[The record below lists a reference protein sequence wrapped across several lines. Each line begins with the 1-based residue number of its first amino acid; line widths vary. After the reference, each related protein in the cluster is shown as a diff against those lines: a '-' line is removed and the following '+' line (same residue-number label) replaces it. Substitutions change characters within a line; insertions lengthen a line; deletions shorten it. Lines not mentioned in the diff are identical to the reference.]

1 LSSEI
6 ESNLTDLKRIAK
18 IDISNLIICFHFLTI
33 EHNFVTIMERGK
45 ILKRK
50 VCSMKQ
56 KERYTLKEL
65 YDNLPITMTELSKL
79 SGKSHGTLIRIR
91 NGEPA
96 RRSTINKLLIVLSEV
111 YKLELSLD
119 NVTEIVLEERQEK
132 ATEKAKKPKAKP
144 AKVTPEKPPKRVYNR
159 KKDTGL
165 PEGAVLAT
173 DFARAHG
180 IAPTS
185 FRDHMLIGL
194 GPGTVPGEQGDPM
207 LPVKEQVDYSER
219 DKPGRK
225 AERERYLTPAQ
236 QTAALDFWRRHG
248 VAFTMPDT
256 ERKVSSQEQAW
267 YLPD

>member
-1 LSSEI
+1 
-6 ESNLTDLKRIAK
+6 
-18 IDISNLIICFHFLTI
+18 
-33 EHNFVTIMERGK
+33 
-45 ILKRK
+45 
-50 VCSMKQ
+50 
-56 KERYTLKEL
+56 
-65 YDNLPITMTELSKL
+65 MTELSKL

-144 AKVTPEKPPKRVYNR
+144 AKVIPEKIPKRTYTR

-165 PEGAVLAT
+165 PEGCISAT
-173 DFARAHG
+173 DFANKHG
-180 IAPTS
+180 IAPTT

-194 GPGTVPGEQGDPM
+194 GPGTIPGEQGDPM
-207 LPVKEQVDYSER
+207 LPVKEQLDYSER

-225 AERERYLTPAQ
+225 GERERYLTPEQ
-236 QTAALDFWRRHG
+236 QQKTLEFWIRHG
-248 VAFTMPDT
+248 VAFRMP
-256 ERKVSSQEQAW
+256 E
-267 YLPD
+267 